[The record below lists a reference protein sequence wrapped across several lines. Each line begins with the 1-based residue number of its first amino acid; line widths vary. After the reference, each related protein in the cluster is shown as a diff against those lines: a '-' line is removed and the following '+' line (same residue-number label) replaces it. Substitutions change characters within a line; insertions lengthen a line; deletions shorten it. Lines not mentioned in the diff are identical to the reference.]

1 MLDTYFKSTKQAAV
15 EPKEEGQ
22 MMQWLDP
29 SLAQAAHKLMVYHT
43 IKKKV
48 IANAEMNKREE
59 KKASDEEEKIKHE
72 QWLRKLHLRQSITQQ
87 SLQVRMQREK
97 EELE

>member
-1 MLDTYFKSTKQAAV
+1 MLDTYFKSTQQATV

-43 IKKKV
+43 IKMKV
-48 IANAEMNKREE
+48 SAIAE
-59 KKASDEEEKIKHE
+59 
-72 QWLRKLHLRQSITQQ
+72 
-87 SLQVRMQREK
+87 
-97 EELE
+97 